1 MAKKEE
7 AVVVDNRIKY
17 PVFYCIFFYYLVVVV
32 VVQRYFLLLDTME

>member
-32 VVQRYFLLLDTME
+32 VQRYFLLLDAME